1 MSISITQFNHLRIP
15 LDEIQNATNN
25 FSENNKI
32 GRDDFGY
39 IYEGQLLRSGELI
52 NFSARRLDRSQGL
65 GDIEFLTEVSV
76 LSSLNHPNIVSLI
89 GVCDENGE
97 KILINSSQ
105 AKGNLSMYLDDPV
118 LTWIQRLKISVGVAR
133 AISYLHYEEGRNYSI
148 IHRNINSSTIL
159 LDDNFEA
166 RLSGF
171 EFSIRGSMDRMESF
185 IPSEV
190 IGTPGYMD
198 PDTIK
203 SGDVTQMSDIYS
215 FGVVLCELM
224 CGRKAF
230 LPHESE
236 DNMFL
241 TRLVDIHLVNNT
253 LEDIQIQD
261 VWNQMDPKSWIEFA
275 RVAFMC
281 LLPDRAERIS
291 ADSVFFNLNQQLKT
305 RLDAVTPVRPPFR
318 FSFL

>member
-15 LDEIQNATNN
+15 LNN
-25 FSENNKI
+25 FSEDNKI

-52 NFSARRLDRSQGL
+52 NISARRLDRSQGL

-76 LSSLNHPNIVSLI
+76 LSTLNHPNIVSLI
-89 GVCDENGE
+89 GFCDEKDE
-97 KILINSSQ
+97 KIIINTFE
-105 AKGNLSMYLDDPV
+105 AKGNLCMYLDDLT

-133 AISYLHYEEGRNYSI
+133 AICYLHYEEGRNYSI
-148 IHRNINSSTIL
+148 IHRNINSSTVL

-166 RLSGF
+166 R
-171 EFSIRGSMDRMESF
+171 
-185 IPSEV
+185 
-190 IGTPGYMD
+190 
-198 PDTIK
+198 
-203 SGDVTQMSDIYS
+203 
-215 FGVVLCELM
+215 
-224 CGRKAF
+224 KAF
-230 LPHESE
+230 LPDESE

-261 VWNQMDPKSWIEFA
+261 VWNQMELKSWINFA

-281 LLPDRAERIS
+281 LLPDRTERIG
-291 ADSVFFNLNQQLKT
+291 ADTVFFNLNQQLKT
-305 RLDAVTPVRPPFR
+305 HLDAVTPTSQFAANADIDDVLELPSEVVTVESTSSNTWKVRFE
-318 FSFL
+318 LQ